1 MFANRLK
8 KVDRILGKQAKREG
22 VSCFRLYD
30 RDLPEFP
37 LIIDRYHEHVLVT
50 EYRSNHRLTE
60 EAYQQWLEE
69 SLLVIQQELHVAE
82 EYLHVKERKRKEGRK
97 DQYQRLDAQKEFI
110 QVQEGGLQ
118 LLVNLNDYLDTGLF
132 LDHRLTR
139 ERVKKESKG
148 KKVLNLFA
156 YTGSFSVYAAAGGA
170 DQVMTV
176 DLSNTYLNWAKE
188 NMALNGFTGA
198 QYSFVRADVLQWL
211 HELPNAVVDLIV
223 LDPPTFSNSKMMKAI
238 FDVQEMHVDLINACT
253 RTLRPGGVLYFST
266 NARTFKMDTT
276 AINGIIE
283 DITAATTPFD
293 FKGKL
298 LRWCYRISTNST
310 SNTKS

>member
-1 MFANRLK
+1 ERRSLHIMCSRNDYVRL
-8 KVDRILGKQAKREG
+8 AA
-22 VSCFRLYD
+22 
-30 RDLPEFP
+30 
-37 LIIDRYHEHVLVT
+37 LVT
-50 EYRSNHRLTE
+50 VAKAKNIWLKVFGMCYPV
-60 EAYQQWLEE
+60 EAP
-69 SLLVIQQELHVAE
+69 
-82 EYLHVKERKRKEGRK
+82 
-97 DQYQRLDAQKEFI
+97 DQSYSR
-110 QVQEGGLQ
+110 VQGQ
-118 LLVNLNDYLDTGLF
+118 DYLKMVDVHESAQLSYGTFRISGLT
-132 LDHRLTR
+132 DP
-139 ERVKKESKG
+139 SKQ
-148 KKVLNLFA
+148 
-156 YTGSFSVYAAAGGA
+156 YAAAGGA

-198 QYSFVRADVLQWL
+198 QYSYVRADVLQWL

-238 FDVQEMHVDLINACT
+238 FDVQEMHVDLINACM